1 MYCVYHSFFSNN
13 NKNNENRN
21 NNTYYHYYSFRN
33 YYIINMNSYPQLW
46 SFADLVGHAQ
56 SWPFADVA
64 IRRSGA
70 IRLSHDLEG

>member
-1 MYCVYHSFFSNN
+1 
-13 NKNNENRN
+13 
-21 NNTYYHYYSFRN
+21 
-33 YYIINMNSYPQLW
+33 MNSYPQLW